1 MRSRMLLIQKSKK
14 DKNMFIFGILC
25 CKIHLVLQNYSW
37 YQMEVF
43 MKERIT
49 NEAIFLIQQKGL
61 SFTISD
67 LAKSLGTSKRTI
79 YQHFSSK
86 DDIIDSIIENLTLQ
100 IKNKEEEILHDKSLN
115 LLKKITQVLICVPEE
130 FNTMDIRLLVDL
142 KRLHYNQWVKIDEFL
157 KQEWDLVIKLME
169 EGIKTGV
176 IREINLQLFVELYL
190 GAINQIYQPN
200 FSLNTKLTMSE
211 ILKSVI
217 DILLNGISR
226 KK

>member
-1 MRSRMLLIQKSKK
+1 
-14 DKNMFIFGILC
+14 MFIFGILY
-25 CKIHLVLQNYSW
+25 CKIHSVPQNYSW
-37 YQMEVF
+37 YQMGVI

-67 LAKSLGTSKRTI
+67 LAKSLGTSKRTM

-86 DDIIDSIIENLTLQ
+86 DDIIDSIIENLILQ
-100 IKNKEEEILHDKSLN
+100 IKNKEEEIFHDESLS
-115 LLKKITQVLICVPEE
+115 LLEKITQVLICVPEE
-130 FNTMDIRLLVDL
+130 FNTMEIRLLIDL

-157 KQEWDLVIKLME
+157 KQEWDLVVKLME
-169 EGIKTGV
+169 KGIETGV
-176 IREINLQLFVELYL
+176 LREIDSQLFIELYL
-190 GAINQIYQPN
+190 GAINQIYQPS
-200 FSLNTKLTMSE
+200 FSLKSNLTMSE

-217 DILLNGISR
+217 DILLNGISI

>member
-1 MRSRMLLIQKSKK
+1 
-14 DKNMFIFGILC
+14 MFIFGILC
-25 CKIHLVLQNYSW
+25 CKIHLVLQNYFW
-37 YQMEVF
+37 YQMGVF

-49 NEAIFLIQQKGL
+49 NEAIFLMQQKGL

-217 DILLNGISR
+217 DILLNGIS
-226 KK
+226 KKK

>member
-1 MRSRMLLIQKSKK
+1 ME
-14 DKNMFIFGILC
+14 KNVVKYIWYY
-25 CKIHLVLQNYSW
+25 KIIPGTKRRF
-37 YQMEVF
+37 F

-49 NEAIFLIQQKGL
+49 QEAIFLIQQKGV

-67 LAKSLGTSKRTI
+67 LAKNLGTSKRTM

-86 DDIIDSIIENLTLQ
+86 DDIIDSIIENLILQ
-100 IKNKEEEILHDKSLN
+100 IKNKEEEIFHDESLS
-115 LLKKITQVLICVPEE
+115 LPEKITQVLICVPEE
-130 FNTMDIRLLVDL
+130 FSTMDIRLLADL
-142 KRLHYNQWVKIDEFL
+142 KRLHYNQWVKIDDFL
-157 KQEWDLVIKLME
+157 KQEWDLVVKLME
-169 EGIKTGV
+169 EGIETGV

-211 ILKSVI
+211 ILKSVM
-217 DILLNGISR
+217 DILLNGISI

>member
-1 MRSRMLLIQKSKK
+1 
-14 DKNMFIFGILC
+14 MFIFGILC

-37 YQMEVF
+37 YQMGVF

-86 DDIIDSIIENLTLQ
+86 DDIIDSIIENLILQ

-115 LLKKITQVLICVPEE
+115 LLKKITKVLICVPEE

-217 DILLNGISR
+217 DILLNGISI

>member
-1 MRSRMLLIQKSKK
+1 
-14 DKNMFIFGILC
+14 MFIFGILC
-25 CKIHLVLQNYSW
+25 CKIHLVLQSYFW
-37 YQMEVF
+37 YQMGVF

-217 DILLNGISR
+217 DILLNGIS
-226 KK
+226 KKK

>member
-1 MRSRMLLIQKSKK
+1 MLLIQKSKK
-14 DKNMFIFGILC
+14 DKNMFIFGISC

>member
-1 MRSRMLLIQKSKK
+1 MEKYVVKYIWYY
-14 DKNMFIFGILC
+14 
-25 CKIHLVLQNYSW
+25 KIIPGTKW
-37 YQMEVF
+37 RFF

-49 NEAIFLIQQKGL
+49 QEAISLIQQKGV

-67 LAKSLGTSKRTI
+67 LAKNLGTSKRTM

-86 DDIIDSIIENLTLQ
+86 DDIIDSIIENLILQ
-100 IKNKEEEILHDKSLN
+100 IKNKEEEIFHDESLS
-115 LLKKITQVLICVPEE
+115 LPEKITQVLICVPEE
-130 FNTMDIRLLVDL
+130 FSTMDIRLLADL
-142 KRLHYNQWVKIDEFL
+142 KRLHYNQWVKIDDFL
-157 KQEWDLVIKLME
+157 KQEWDLVVKLME
-169 EGIKTGV
+169 EGIETGV

-211 ILKSVI
+211 ILKSVM
-217 DILLNGISR
+217 DILLNGISI

>member
-1 MRSRMLLIQKSKK
+1 
-14 DKNMFIFGILC
+14 MFIFGILC

-37 YQMEVF
+37 YQMGVF

>member
-1 MRSRMLLIQKSKK
+1 MLLIQKSKK

-37 YQMEVF
+37 YQMGVF

-86 DDIIDSIIENLTLQ
+86 DDIIDSIIENLILQ

-217 DILLNGISR
+217 DILLNGISI

>member
-1 MRSRMLLIQKSKK
+1 
-14 DKNMFIFGILC
+14 
-25 CKIHLVLQNYSW
+25 
-37 YQMEVF
+37 

-86 DDIIDSIIENLTLQ
+86 DDIIDSIIENLILQ

-130 FNTMDIRLLVDL
+130 FNT
-142 KRLHYNQWVKIDEFL
+142 
-157 KQEWDLVIKLME
+157 
-169 EGIKTGV
+169 
-176 IREINLQLFVELYL
+176 
-190 GAINQIYQPN
+190 
-200 FSLNTKLTMSE
+200 
-211 ILKSVI
+211 
-217 DILLNGISR
+217 
-226 KK
+226 

>member
-1 MRSRMLLIQKSKK
+1 
-14 DKNMFIFGILC
+14 MFIFGILC

-37 YQMEVF
+37 YQMGVF

-86 DDIIDSIIENLTLQ
+86 DDIIDSIIENLILQ
-100 IKNKEEEILHDKSLN
+100 IKNKEKEILHDKSLN

-190 GAINQIYQPN
+190 GAINQIYQSN

-217 DILLNGISR
+217 DILLNGISI

>member
-1 MRSRMLLIQKSKK
+1 MKYIWYY
-14 DKNMFIFGILC
+14 
-25 CKIHLVLQNYSW
+25 KIIPGTKW
-37 YQMEVF
+37 RFF

-49 NEAIFLIQQKGL
+49 QEAISLIQQKGV

-67 LAKSLGTSKRTI
+67 LAKNLGTSKRTM

-86 DDIIDSIIENLTLQ
+86 DDIIDSIIENLILQ
-100 IKNKEEEILHDKSLN
+100 IKNKEEEIFHDESLS
-115 LLKKITQVLICVPEE
+115 LPEKITQVLICVPEE
-130 FNTMDIRLLVDL
+130 FSTMDIRLLADL
-142 KRLHYNQWVKIDEFL
+142 KRLHYNQWVKIDDFL
-157 KQEWDLVIKLME
+157 KQEWDLVVKLME
-169 EGIKTGV
+169 EGIETGV

-211 ILKSVI
+211 ILKSVM
-217 DILLNGISR
+217 DILLNGISI

>member
-37 YQMEVF
+37 YQMGVF

-86 DDIIDSIIENLTLQ
+86 DDIIDSIIENLILQ

-217 DILLNGISR
+217 DILLNGISI

>member
-1 MRSRMLLIQKSKK
+1 
-14 DKNMFIFGILC
+14 MFIFGILC

-37 YQMEVF
+37 YQMGVF

-86 DDIIDSIIENLTLQ
+86 DDIIDSIIENLILQ
-100 IKNKEEEILHDKSLN
+100 IKNKEEEIFHDESLS
-115 LLKKITQVLICVPEE
+115 LPEKITQVLICVPEE
-130 FNTMDIRLLVDL
+130 FSTMDIRLLADL
-142 KRLHYNQWVKIDEFL
+142 KRLHYNQWVKIDDFL
-157 KQEWDLVIKLME
+157 KQEWDLVVKLME
-169 EGIKTGV
+169 EGIETGV

-211 ILKSVI
+211 ILKSVM
-217 DILLNGISR
+217 DILLNGISI

>member
-1 MRSRMLLIQKSKK
+1 
-14 DKNMFIFGILC
+14 MFIFGILC

-37 YQMEVF
+37 YQMGVF

-86 DDIIDSIIENLTLQ
+86 DDIIDSIIENLILQ

-217 DILLNGISR
+217 DILLNGISI

>member
-14 DKNMFIFGILC
+14 DKNMFIFGISC

>member
-1 MRSRMLLIQKSKK
+1 
-14 DKNMFIFGILC
+14 
-25 CKIHLVLQNYSW
+25 
-37 YQMEVF
+37 

-67 LAKSLGTSKRTI
+67 LAKNLGTSKRTM

-86 DDIIDSIIENLTLQ
+86 DDIIDSIVENLILQ
-100 IKNKEEEILHDKSLN
+100 IKNKEEEIFHDESLS
-115 LLKKITQVLICVPEE
+115 LPEKITQVLICVPEE
-130 FNTMDIRLLVDL
+130 LSTMDIRLLADL
-142 KRLHYNQWVKIDEFL
+142 KRLHYNQWVKIDDFL
-157 KQEWDLVIKLME
+157 KQEWDLVVKLME
-169 EGIKTGV
+169 EGIETGV

-211 ILKSVI
+211 ILKSVM
-217 DILLNGISR
+217 DILLNGISI

>member
-1 MRSRMLLIQKSKK
+1 MEKYVVKYIWYY
-14 DKNMFIFGILC
+14 
-25 CKIHLVLQNYSW
+25 KIIPGTKW
-37 YQMEVF
+37 RFF

-49 NEAIFLIQQKGL
+49 QEAIFLIQQKGV

-67 LAKSLGTSKRTI
+67 LAKNLGTSKRTM

-86 DDIIDSIIENLTLQ
+86 DDIIDSIIENLILQ
-100 IKNKEEEILHDKSLN
+100 IKNKEEEIFHDESLS
-115 LLKKITQVLICVPEE
+115 LPEKITQVLICVPEE
-130 FNTMDIRLLVDL
+130 FSTMDIRLLADL
-142 KRLHYNQWVKIDEFL
+142 KRLHYNQWVKIDDFL
-157 KQEWDLVIKLME
+157 KQEWDLVVKLME
-169 EGIKTGV
+169 EGIETGV

-211 ILKSVI
+211 ILKSVM
-217 DILLNGISR
+217 DILLNGISI

>member
-1 MRSRMLLIQKSKK
+1 MLLIQKSKK

-37 YQMEVF
+37 YQMGVF

-86 DDIIDSIIENLTLQ
+86 DDIIDSIIENLILQ

-115 LLKKITQVLICVPEE
+115 LLKKITQILICVPEE

-217 DILLNGISR
+217 DILLNGISI

>member
-37 YQMEVF
+37 YQMGVF

-86 DDIIDSIIENLTLQ
+86 DDIIDSIIENLILQ

-115 LLKKITQVLICVPEE
+115 LLKKITQILICVPEE

-217 DILLNGISR
+217 DILLNGISI

>member
-1 MRSRMLLIQKSKK
+1 MEKYIVKY
-14 DKNMFIFGILC
+14 IWYY
-25 CKIHLVLQNYSW
+25 KIISGTTW
-37 YQMEVF
+37 RFF

-49 NEAIFLIQQKGL
+49 QEAIFLIQQKGL

-67 LAKSLGTSKRTI
+67 LAKNLGTSKRTM

-86 DDIIDSIIENLTLQ
+86 DDIIDSIIENLILQ
-100 IKNKEEEILHDKSLN
+100 IKNKEEEIFHDESLS
-115 LLKKITQVLICVPEE
+115 LPEKITQVLICVPEE
-130 FNTMDIRLLVDL
+130 FSTMDIRLLADL
-142 KRLHYNQWVKIDEFL
+142 KRLHYNQWVKIDDFL
-157 KQEWDLVIKLME
+157 KQEWDLVVKLME
-169 EGIKTGV
+169 EGIETGV

-211 ILKSVI
+211 ILKSVM
-217 DILLNGISR
+217 DILLNGISI

>member
-1 MRSRMLLIQKSKK
+1 MLLIQKSKK
-14 DKNMFIFGILC
+14 DKNMFIFGISC

-217 DILLNGISR
+217 DILLNGISI

>member
-1 MRSRMLLIQKSKK
+1 MLLIQKSKK
-14 DKNMFIFGILC
+14 DKNMFIFGISC

-211 ILKSVI
+211 ILKSVM
-217 DILLNGISR
+217 DILLNGISI